1 MALEELG
8 PTFIKLGQFASNR
21 PDILPSELIDSLEKL
36 QDSVAPF
43 PSQDAHN
50 IIREELGASV
60 NQLFKYFEENPFASA
75 SMAQVYQAV
84 LKDGHKV
91 AVKVQRPKIRR

>member
-60 NQLFKYFEENPFASA
+60 NQLLSILRKTPLLLHRWRRF
-75 SMAQVYQAV
+75 
-84 LKDGHKV
+84 
-91 AVKVQRPKIRR
+91 IRQCSKMDIR